1 MNLSEESS
9 VDNDDVDDDV
19 LAAIDMEEVVQ
30 KAKNMAK

>member
-9 VDNDDVDDDV
+9 DDDVDDAF
-19 LAAIDMEEVVQ
+19 LAAIDMEDVVQ